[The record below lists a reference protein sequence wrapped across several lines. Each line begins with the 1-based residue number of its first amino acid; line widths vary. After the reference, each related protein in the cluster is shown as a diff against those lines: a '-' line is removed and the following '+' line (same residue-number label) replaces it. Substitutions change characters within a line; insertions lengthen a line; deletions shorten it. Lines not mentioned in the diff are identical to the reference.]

1 MYIFRCSSLYI
12 IIIKYIADKF
22 MANTVFP
29 TKSKEQQ
36 EYLLN
41 SSGSYE
47 TETIIVQI
55 ILP

>member
-1 MYIFRCSSLYI
+1 
-12 IIIKYIADKF
+12 